1 MKYIKATENELEQ
14 VVSLVQK
21 TIVTIYPKYYP
32 KEVVNFFCDFHCRE
46 SICKDIEEG
55 SVSVLMEGGTIVGTG
70 CYKDNHITRVY
81 VLPEYQGQGYG
92 SYIMQWLEDEIRK
105 VHTEVYLDASLPACR
120 MYEKRGYTT
129 VKHEMWSVENGV
141 KLVYEVMKKEL

>member
-70 CYKDNHITRVY
+70 CYKDNHIT
-81 VLPEYQGQGYG
+81 
-92 SYIMQWLEDEIRK
+92 
-105 VHTEVYLDASLPACR
+105 
-120 MYEKRGYTT
+120 
-129 VKHEMWSVENGV
+129 
-141 KLVYEVMKKEL
+141 

>member
-1 MKYIKATENELEQ
+1 M
-14 VVSLVQK
+14 
-21 TIVTIYPKYYP
+21 
-32 KEVVNFFCDFHCRE
+32 
-46 SICKDIEEG
+46 
-55 SVSVLMEGGTIVGTG
+55 
-70 CYKDNHITRVY
+70 
-81 VLPEYQGQGYG
+81 LPEYQGQGYG